1 MTRDPDLVCVN
12 RSVATGREAAEPDAK
27 EAEVLARAAAGGYA
41 MVGPSARTWSV
52 DLSTGI
58 PTGPVAE
65 AEHRLVRDLIAQER
79 LDGGEPV
86 WLPCADGGQEIVA
99 AVVVN
104 KPGDDGDGN
113 GDTAGRDGR
122 PVVARAPAEARLSDQ
137 TRPADVAERG
147 DLTGGEQQTG
157 RDPAG
162 LGARLTELDALAAA
176 GEPGGGWR
184 TVSAARAADELTGRG
199 YDRDTA
205 AAMVAGYLRDTAER
219 VGVPVAEV
227 GGWGLDQGDL
237 DAIALGHRLPGAAL
251 GALAEQDHLDAARAD
266 QLGRWHTDDHTD
278 HTADDYPAAYDG
290 AGEVDAAVRAA
301 DAPALGDEFGATDGA
316 EGSW

>member
-1 MTRDPDLVCVN
+1 M
-12 RSVATGREAAEPDAK
+12 
-27 EAEVLARAAAGGYA
+27 
-41 MVGPSARTWSV
+41 
-52 DLSTGI
+52 
-58 PTGPVAE
+58 
-65 AEHRLVRDLIAQER
+65 
-79 LDGGEPV
+79 
-86 WLPCADGGQEIVA
+86 
-99 AVVVN
+99 
-104 KPGDDGDGN
+104 
-113 GDTAGRDGR
+113 
-122 PVVARAPAEARLSDQ
+122 ARAPAEARLSDE

-205 AAMVAGYLRDTAER
+205 AAMVAGYLRDTADAWGCRWPMWAGGGSTRATSTRSRWVTGSR
-219 VGVPVAEV
+219 VRPWVRSPSRITSTRPAPTS
-227 GGWGLDQGDL
+227 W
-237 DAIALGHRLPGAAL
+237 AA
-251 GALAEQDHLDAARAD
+251 GTPTTTPPTDH
-266 QLGRWHTDDHTD
+266 TDHTD

-301 DAPALGDEFGATDGA
+301 RCAGPR
-316 EGSW
+316 